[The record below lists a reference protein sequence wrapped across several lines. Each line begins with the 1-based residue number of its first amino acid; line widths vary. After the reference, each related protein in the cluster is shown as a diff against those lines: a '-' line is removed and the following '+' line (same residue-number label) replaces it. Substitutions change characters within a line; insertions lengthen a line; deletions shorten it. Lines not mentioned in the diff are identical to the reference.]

1 MISFN
6 RKATENQD
14 SISQSPNQSPNQSLT
29 YYSVLCSRWGR
40 NVSYVVC
47 LLFIFFLFSACSGGE
62 GGTGVTSDVS
72 QGQITEFGSIFVN
85 NVEFDTSS
93 ADIFLDGIGG
103 DDTELKL
110 GMVVTVK
117 GTINADGRT
126 GTANSVSVEEVIRG
140 LVQTNDGNNT
150 LTVLDQTIEIS
161 TNARGV
167 TDIAGLT
174 PGESFVEISGYVKGS
189 GVISA
194 LRIELLSAGQ
204 TQSKLFGSIDDL
216 NIARSTFKVGDTL
229 IVDYEDADIS
239 GFSDDTLLNNA
250 FVKIHGSYDASSN
263 TLTATDVENASVSDI
278 DVEDIEIE
286 GIVTNII
293 SSTNFIIGAT
303 EIQVNANTVYD
314 GGTVNDIS
322 TGVFLEAEGAFVN
335 GILVAEEIEFEEEKE
350 FDD

>member
-6 RKATENQD
+6 RKMAVNQD
-14 SISQSPNQSPNQSLT
+14 SINQSPTLCST
-29 YYSVLCSRWGR
+29 LCSRLGR

-62 GGTGVTSDVS
+62 GGTGATPDVS
-72 QGQITEFGSIFVN
+72 QGQITGFGSIFVN

-93 ADIFLDGIGG
+93 ADIFMDGIGG
-103 DDTELKL
+103 DDTELRL

-140 LVQTNDGNNT
+140 GVQTNNGINT
-150 LTVLDQTIEIS
+150 LTILDQTIEIS
-161 TNARGV
+161 ANTRFDGV
-167 TDIAGLT
+167 ANITELT
-174 PGESFVEISGYVKGS
+174 PGESSVEISGYVKGS

-194 LRIELLSAGQ
+194 LRIELLNAGQ

-216 NIARSTFKVGDTL
+216 DIERDTFKVGDTL
-229 IVDYEDADIS
+229 IVDYEEADIS
-239 GFSDDTLLNNA
+239 GFSDNTLRNNA
-250 FVKIHGSYDASSN
+250 FVKIHGNYNASSN
-263 TLTATDVENASVSDI
+263 TLIAISVENALVSDI

-286 GIVTNII
+286 GIVTRII
-293 SSTNFIIGAT
+293 SSTNFIIGGT
-303 EIQVNANTVYD
+303 EVQVNANTVYE
-314 GGTVNDIS
+314 GGTADDIS
-322 TGVFLEAEGAFVN
+322 AGVPLEVEGALVN
-335 GILVAEEIEFEEEKE
+335 GILIAEEIEFEEEKE